1 MTGKIA
7 VIYSDDYL
15 KYYLSPEH
23 PLRPQRLALAIK
35 LMEDVG
41 VFNNQNVTMVEPREC
56 EVEELELVHSPDY
69 IELVKLLSK
78 TGEGYLDY
86 GDTPAFPGMFEVT
99 RNIVGGSL
107 KAADL
112 INRGEVDHAFNIG
125 GGLHHATESRASGFC
140 VFNDIACTIRYVQ
153 KKYHLKRI
161 MIVDLDCHHAD
172 GTQDTFYSESGVLTV
187 SLHEDGTFLFPG
199 SGFVFEDGEGE
210 GKGYCVNVP
219 LPPYTFDEAYL
230 YAFNE
235 IVPPLARAYQP
246 DLILQQSGI
255 DTHYTDPLTSE
266 ALTIRAF
273 LDGVRTMHSLAHEV
287 CDGKYLLFG
296 GGGYQMGVVARAW
309 TSMIC
314 EIMDIPIPEETPETW
329 REFYEKISREVGLN
343 YTAPIKMGD
352 PEVKIEEKA
361 KKRILEDVE
370 QVVQEVKERVFPI
383 HGLDF

>member
-1 MTGKIA
+1 MTGKMAI
-7 VIYSDDYL
+7 IYSDDYL
-15 KYYLSPEH
+15 KYYLSPDH
-23 PLRPQRLALAIK
+23 PLRPQRLALAIR
-35 LMEDVG
+35 LMEEVG
-41 VFNNQNVTMVEPREC
+41 VFNNQNVSVAEPREC
-56 EVEELELVHSPDY
+56 EIEELGLVHSSDY
-69 IELVKLLSK
+69 IELVKSLSK

-86 GDTPAFPGMFEVT
+86 GDTPAFLGMFEVT

-112 INRGEVDHAFNIG
+112 INTGEVSHAFNIG
-125 GGLHHATESRASGFC
+125 GGLHHATSNRGSGFC
-140 VFNDIACTIRYVQ
+140 VFNDVACTIRYIQ

-161 MIVDLDCHHAD
+161 MIVDIDCHHAD
-172 GTQDTFYSESGVLTV
+172 GTQNTFYSESGVLTV
-187 SLHEDGTFLFPG
+187 SLHEDGTYLFPG

-235 IVPPLARAYQP
+235 IVPPLVRAYQP
-246 DLILQQSGI
+246 DLILQQSGV

-266 ALTIRAF
+266 ALTIRTY
-273 LDGVRTMHSLAHEV
+273 LNVVRTMHSLAHEV

-309 TSMIC
+309 TSMLC
-314 EIMDIPIPEETPETW
+314 EILDIPIPEVTPETW
-329 REFYEKISREVGLN
+329 REFYENISREVGLN
-343 YTAPIKMGD
+343 YTAPIKMED

-370 QVVQEVKERVFPI
+370 LVVQEVKERVFPVY
-383 HGLDF
+383 GLDF

>member
-1 MTGKIA
+1 MTGKMA

-15 KYYLSPEH
+15 KYYLSPNH
-23 PLRPQRLALAIK
+23 PLRPQRLALAIR
-35 LMEDVG
+35 LMREIG
-41 VFNNQNVTMVEPREC
+41 VFNNQNVTMVEPAEC
-56 EVEELELVHSPDY
+56 EEVELELVHSPEY
-69 IELVKLLSK
+69 IELVKTLSK

-86 GDTPAFPGMFEVT
+86 GDTPAFPRMFEVT
-99 RNIVGGSL
+99 RKIVGGSL

-112 INRGEVDHAFNIG
+112 LNTGEVQHAFNIG
-125 GGLHHATESRASGFC
+125 GGLHHATRSRASGFC
-140 VFNDIACTIRYVQ
+140 VFNDIACTVRYIQ
-153 KKYHLKRI
+153 KKYQLKRI
-161 MIVDLDCHHAD
+161 MVVDLDCHHAD

-187 SLHEDGTFLFPG
+187 SLHEDGTYLFPG

-235 IVPPLARAYQP
+235 IVPPLARAYKP
-246 DLILQQSGI
+246 ELILQQSGV

-273 LDGVRTMHSLAHEV
+273 LNVVKTMHSLAHEL

-296 GGGYQMGVVARAW
+296 GGGYQIGVVARAW
-309 TSMIC
+309 ASMLC
-314 EIMDIPIPEETPETW
+314 ELLNISIPEETPEAW
-329 REFYEKISREVGLN
+329 REFYNSVSKEIGLN
-343 YTAPIKMGD
+343 YAAPTKMED
-352 PEVKIEEKA
+352 PEVKVEERA
-361 KKRILEDVE
+361 KKMVFEDLK
-370 QVVQEVKERVFPI
+370 QVVQDVKERIFPV